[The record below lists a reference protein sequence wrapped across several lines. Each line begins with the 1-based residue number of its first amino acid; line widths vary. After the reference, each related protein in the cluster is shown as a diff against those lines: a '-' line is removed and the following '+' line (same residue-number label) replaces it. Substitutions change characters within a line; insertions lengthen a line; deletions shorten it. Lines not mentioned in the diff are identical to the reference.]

1 MIEVSQLRKSFGTQ
15 EVLRGVN
22 LSISR
27 GESAVIIGGS
37 GCGKSVLL
45 RHIIGLIQP
54 DSGDVRIEGES
65 IVNLNERELIKVRR
79 KFGMLFQSAALFD
92 SLTVAENVGFLLDR
106 EEIISREA
114 IRRTVAEALE
124 LVDLGGTENK
134 KPAELS
140 GGMRKRVG
148 LARAIIYKPEI
159 IVYDEPTTGLDPVV
173 SDSIDQLVIKMRD
186 QLNCTTI
193 VVTHDTRSMRRVGN
207 HVMMLHHGLIHAN
220 GKPDEIFK
228 STDPI
233 VHKFVNGIADPKDL
247 EF

>member
-15 EVLRGVN
+15 EVLKGVN

-65 IVNLNERELIKVRR
+65 IVNLSERELIKVRR

-106 EEIISREA
+106 EEIMSREA
-114 IRRTVAEALE
+114 IRKTVAEALE

-220 GKPDEIFK
+220 GKPEEIFE

>member
-54 DSGDVRIEGES
+54 DSGDVKIEGES
-65 IVNLNERELIKVRR
+65 IVDLSERELIKVRR

-106 EEIISREA
+106 EEIMSREA
-114 IRRTVAEALE
+114 IRKTVAEALE

-220 GKPDEIFK
+220 GKPEEIFE